1 MKPKQWMFAAI
12 LAALSAL
19 PGVSATL
26 SVSANVTPN
35 AGLFN
40 YAYQFTIAD
49 SGSNVDNIFLGSDDI
64 SPLNVVLKINGQPT
78 STWSWLG
85 NDTPQNYLQFFDLVG
100 SALGNGDIL
109 NVTFS
114 SALAPLASNFAVG
127 LDSTTGE
134 TTNTANAVLA
144 PSAAA
149 APEPDSLL
157 LLGGALMLISV
168 VRRQGPI
175 AY

>member
-100 SALGNGDIL
+100 SALGNGKHPKCNLLERVGPARFQLRSRSRQHDRGDDEYRKRGTR
-109 NVTFS
+109 TFS
-114 SALAPLASNFAVG
+114 
-127 LDSTTGE
+127 
-134 TTNTANAVLA
+134 
-144 PSAAA
+144 
-149 APEPDSLL
+149 
-157 LLGGALMLISV
+157 
-168 VRRQGPI
+168 RRCSGTR
-175 AY
+175 